1 MVVNIFGLQCNT
13 SFCRFLILNHLY
25 AGKTCVSETKP
36 YLLDDINGIMELLP
50 LQEGVQ
56 VVHQVEEV
64 PLSAAV
70 GDENRHALP
79 RDAVWG
85 LVHTLRHAFVFPL
98 HVLEFQRGLK
108 GQLQGSLYTEE
119 TNENESHDDQV
130 SWFIKQEVRHVGPF
144 LTVT

>member
-1 MVVNIFGLQCNT
+1 MLRHQPFRTKDGGEYLWASVRHIILLIFFNIKSSVGRKSLCD
-13 SFCRFLILNHLY
+13 
-25 AGKTCVSETKP
+25 ETKP

-85 LVHTLRHAFVFPL
+85 LVHTLCHAFVFPL
-98 HVLEFQRGLK
+98 HILEFQRGLK
-108 GQLQGSLYTEE
+108 GQLQGSLYTKG
-119 TNENESHDDQV
+119 TTENES
-130 SWFIKQEVRHVGPF
+130 
-144 LTVT
+144 